1 MAQYLCPFSISDIRQ
16 IPSSIV
22 KEYNLGLEAIILDGS
37 QLKDIVVLK
46 EQINIVQKQFPG
58 RLKSVHFP
66 TENANYSGDKD
77 IFNALLKL
85 IDVCIDCSVSKII
98 IHSNY
103 FQSLE
108 QFDPIKLPSIRPMF
122 EKLFAEMNTY
132 IGDRA
137 CTLLIENI
145 PVIGNLGDD
154 FDSVFV
160 FPEDFSCIR
169 KFSNMGVVW
178 DLGHW
183 ALTVAALNLKDRVI
197 PATRKHADFWEFKK
211 ILPEI
216 KHLHVSSFTGIP
228 DKQTGIVCKEGTPMH
243 RGDFKEESFKEALQL
258 ITTTNPNIL
267 LSLEIAESDY
277 MSRSNLAETLVWLRK
292 NDLF

>member
-1 MAQYLCPFSISDIRQ
+1 MSQYLCPFSISDIRQ
-16 IPSSIV
+16 IPSILI

-37 QLKDIVVLK
+37 QLKNLATLK
-46 EQINIVQKQFPG
+46 EQINLVQTQFPG

-77 IFNALLKL
+77 IFNALLGL
-85 IDVCIDCSVSKII
+85 IDVCIECSVSKIV

-108 QFDPIKLPSIRPMF
+108 EFDPAKLPSVRLMF
-122 EKLFAEMNTY
+122 EKLFAKMDAH
-132 IGDRA
+132 IGDRE

-154 FDSVFV
+154 FDSIFV

-169 KFSNMGVVW
+169 KFSNIGIVW

-183 ALTVAALNLKDRVI
+183 AFSVAALNSKNRVI
-197 PATRKHADFWEFKK
+197 PATRKHADFFEFKE
-211 ILPEI
+211 ILPDI

-243 RGDFKEESFKEALQL
+243 RGDFKEELFKEALQL
-258 ITTTNPNIL
+258 IITTNLDIL

-277 MSRSNLAETLVWLRK
+277 MSRGNLAETLAWLRR
-292 NDLF
+292 NNLF